1 MNPRIAKLN
10 ELIKQ
15 EIGKLFLI
23 QVNFPKGVLVTV
35 TKVETSADLRYTDI
49 FLSIFPFSGDNAQ
62 EIEKILK
69 EEIYFLQRNI
79 NKKLSTKPLPRIRFK
94 IDRSGEQAEKI
105 DKLIKK
111 LNS

>member
-23 QVNFPKGVLVTV
+23 QVNFPKGALVTV
-35 TKVETSADLRYTDI
+35 TKVETSADLRYADV
-49 FLSIFPFSGDNAQ
+49 FLSIFPSSGDSAQ

-69 EEIYFLQRNI
+69 EEIYFLQKNI

-94 IDRSGEQAEKI
+94 IDRSREKAERI
-105 DKLIKK
+105 DELIKFV
-111 LNS
+111 NR